1 MDTRFV
7 RPEDRSRIAGVRS
20 PAPGADGRPDC
31 YRSEGF
37 AEDLAEPAGA
47 DAEPARPP
55 ATPLAA
61 GRRATDFLSPQAPA
75 ALPPRRPWGGLGLA
89 RG

>member
-7 RPEDRSRIAGVRS
+7 RPEDRSRIAGVQS
-20 PAPGADGRPDC
+20 LAAGADGVPDC
-31 YRSEGF
+31 YRSEAF
-37 AEDLAEPAGA
+37 AEDLVEPAGA
-47 DAEPARPP
+47 AAEPVRPP
-55 ATPLAA
+55 ASPQAD
-61 GRRATDFLSPQAPA
+61 GRRATDFLSPQALT

>member
-1 MDTRFV
+1 MDKLFV
-7 RPEDRSRIAGVRS
+7 RPEDRSRIAGAQPVVT
-20 PAPGADGRPDC
+20 GADC

-37 AEDLAEPAGA
+37 AEDLCDPMGLTAEPV
-47 DAEPARPP
+47 RPP
-55 ATPLAA
+55 AMPRAS
-61 GRRATDFLSPQAPA
+61 GRRATDFLSPQALT

>member
-7 RPEDRSRIAGVRS
+7 RPEDRSRIAGVQS
-20 PAPGADGRPDC
+20 LATGADGRPDC

-47 DAEPARPP
+47 AAEAVRPP
-55 ATPLAA
+55 ASPLAA
-61 GRRATDFLSPQAPA
+61 GRRATDFLSPQALA